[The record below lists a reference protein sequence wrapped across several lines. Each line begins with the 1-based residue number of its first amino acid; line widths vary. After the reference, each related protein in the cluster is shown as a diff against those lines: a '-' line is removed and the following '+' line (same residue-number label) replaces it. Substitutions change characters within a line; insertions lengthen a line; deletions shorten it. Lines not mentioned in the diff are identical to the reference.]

1 VTLNEIGAAKMTVE
15 IREATYSDAETIAR
29 IHVLS
34 WQAAYRGIMPEAF
47 LEGLSVEARLSMW
60 QMSLQSGKLKVLLAY
75 SDETVVGWIAFG
87 ACRDADKDDTWAEV
101 EALYVLPEFWR
112 IGIGERLSNSAC
124 SLLRGAGFSFVALW
138 VLSENHRAR
147 GFYHRIGFDHDDS
160 SKCITVGGTR
170 LMEMRY
176 RRSLLNY

>member
-1 VTLNEIGAAKMTVE
+1 MTVE

-47 LEGLSVEARLSMW
+47 LERLFVEARLGMW
-60 QMSLQSGKLKVLLAY
+60 QKSFQSGKLKVLLAY
-75 SDETVVGWIAFG
+75 SDEAVVGWIAFG
-87 ACRDADKDDTWAEV
+87 ACRDADKDETWAEV
-101 EALYVLPEFWR
+101 EALYILPEFWR
-112 IGIGERLSNSAC
+112 RGIGERLSESAC
-124 SLLRGAGFSFVALW
+124 SLLRSAGFSFVALW

-160 SKCITVGGTR
+160 SKCITVGGTP
-170 LMEMRY
+170 LTEIRY
-176 RRSLLNY
+176 RCSLMN